1 LKLALAI
8 SAAVAIAAPEAR
20 ADDGVELRRMS
31 FAERGGNLTVTTS
44 FTELFDAGA
53 YERLDSGV
61 ASLIVVR
68 LYVYKKGEEMPI
80 SFVLANIR
88 IAYELWDKIYEV
100 RFEGPLGIR
109 ELRFNRRSDAFRA
122 ITSLERFPV
131 APLSRV
137 AVGPHYF
144 LGMVVELNPI
154 SRELLAEVRKWLS
167 QRPGRSRLNAGSS
180 FFGSFVSIFVNPK
193 LAEADRILKLRSQ
206 PFYRTRR

>member
-1 LKLALAI
+1 MGLL
-8 SAAVAIAAPEAR
+8 AIAATAFAASDAL
-20 ADDGVELRRMS
+20 ADDKVELRRMS
-31 FAERGGNLTVTTS
+31 FAERGGNLTVTTA
-44 FTELFDAGA
+44 FTELFDAAA

-68 LYVYKKGEEMPI
+68 VYVYKKGEEMPV

-100 RFEGPLGIR
+100 RIEGPLGVR
-109 ELRFNRRSDAFRA
+109 ELRFNRRSDAFRE
-122 ITSLERFPV
+122 ITSLERFPL

-137 AVGPHYF
+137 DIGPHYF
-144 LGMVVELNPI
+144 LGMVIELNPI
-154 SRELLAEVRKWLS
+154 SKELLAEVRKWLS

-206 PFYRTRR
+206 PFYRTSK

>member
-1 LKLALAI
+1 MRSLVAACALV
-8 SAAVAIAAPEAR
+8 AAVPAAR
-20 ADDGVELRRMS
+20 AEDGVELRRMS
-31 FAERGGNLTVTTS
+31 FAERGGNLTVSTS
-44 FTELFDAGA
+44 FSELFDASA

-68 LYVYKKGEEMPI
+68 LYVYKKGEEMPV

-88 IAYELWDKIYEV
+88 VAYELWDKIYEV
-100 RFEGPLGIR
+100 RIEGPLGVR
-109 ELRFNRRSDAFRA
+109 ELKFDRRSEAFRA
-122 ITSLERFPV
+122 ITTLDRFPI

-206 PFYRTRR
+206 PFYRVRR

>member
-1 LKLALAI
+1 MVGIAL
-8 SAAVAIAAPEAR
+8 VAAAPLAR
-20 ADDGVELRRMS
+20 AEDGVELRRMR
-31 FAERGGNLTVTTS
+31 FAERGGNLTVSVS
-44 FTELFDAGA
+44 FSELFDAAA
-53 YERLDSGV
+53 YERLDSGI

-68 LYVYKKGEEMPI
+68 VYVYKKGEEMPV

-100 RFEGPLGIR
+100 RIEGPLGVR
-109 ELRFNRRSDAFRA
+109 ELEFDRRSEAFKA
-122 ITSLERFPV
+122 ITTLDRFPI

-137 AVGPHYF
+137 SVGPHYF
-144 LGMVVELNPI
+144 LGMVIELNPI

-193 LAEADRILKLRSQ
+193 LAEADRIIKLRSQ
-206 PFYRTRR
+206 PFYRVKR

>member
-1 LKLALAI
+1 
-8 SAAVAIAAPEAR
+8 V
-20 ADDGVELRRMS
+20 
-31 FAERGGNLTVTTS
+31 
-44 FTELFDAGA
+44 
-53 YERLDSGV
+53 
-61 ASLIVVR
+61 
-68 LYVYKKGEEMPI
+68 

-100 RFEGPLGIR
+100 RIEGPLGVS
-109 ELRFNRRSDAFRA
+109 ELRFNRRSDAFRT

-137 AVGPHYF
+137 AIGPHYF

-193 LAEADRILKLRSQ
+193 LAEADRIIKLRSQ
-206 PFYRTRR
+206 PFFRTKR